1 MKTLYSGLQILL
13 YLLLTLPLASHAQ
26 RNIPKV
32 TCIYCG
38 GTGRAVTL
46 HAFFCGGSG
55 LMADPQYQTRKRMNM
70 EKLRIMRK
78 RTSCISTRKLQR
90 SI

>member
-38 GTGRAVTL
+38 GTGRAGSL
-46 HAFFCGGSG
+46 HAFFVAV
-55 LMADPQYQTRKRMNM
+55 AD
-70 EKLRIMRK
+70 
-78 RTSCISTRKLQR
+78 
-90 SI
+90 

>member
-32 TCIYCG
+32 TLEV
-38 GTGRAVTL
+38 REELVTL
-46 HAFFCGGSG
+46 HAFFVAV
-55 LMADPQYQTRKRMNM
+55 AD
-70 EKLRIMRK
+70 
-78 RTSCISTRKLQR
+78 
-90 SI
+90 